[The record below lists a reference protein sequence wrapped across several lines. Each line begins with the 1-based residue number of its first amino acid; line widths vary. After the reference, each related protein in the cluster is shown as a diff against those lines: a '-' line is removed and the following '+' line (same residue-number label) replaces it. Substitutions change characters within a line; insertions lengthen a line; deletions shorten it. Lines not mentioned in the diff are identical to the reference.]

1 MTNGTPY
8 SCFCGIVVNVAHR
21 LHPNLPAGNL
31 SYDPAT
37 AVYPNSYSPD
47 KERKVLGI
55 KFKTLEETTKDALD
69 NFKARGWLKNV

>member
-1 MTNGTPY
+1 MGLPL
-8 SCFCGIVVNVAHR
+8 FILFGIVVNVAHR
-21 LHPNLPAGNL
+21 LHPNLSAGNL

-55 KFKTLEETTKDALD
+55 KFKTLEETTKDTLD
-69 NFKARGWLKNV
+69 DFKARGWL